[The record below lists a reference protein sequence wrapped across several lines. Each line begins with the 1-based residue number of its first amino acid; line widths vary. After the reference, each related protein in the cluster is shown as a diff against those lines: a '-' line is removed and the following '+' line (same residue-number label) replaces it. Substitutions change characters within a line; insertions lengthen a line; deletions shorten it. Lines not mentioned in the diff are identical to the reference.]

1 MVETILRLN
10 QLIRFHFFG
19 FSSSVALMGLASVEP
34 APSLRQVLVV
44 LASTFAFH
52 VFAYVQN
59 DVIDLEIDRTQALRR
74 DDLLVTGRISP
85 GLAMA
90 AALSMLPLSL
100 LLLWWCGAPPSCLA
114 VVVAGYA
121 LMTVYNLHGKRCPF
135 PPLTDFVQGVA
146 WGTLALVGGMST
158 GSRPSELTLLAA
170 AHGCGFLFL
179 INGVH
184 GGLRD
189 LGNDLA
195 CGMRTTAI
203 FFGARPLVGGEA
215 RSSSALRGF
224 AWLAWTLLVGPW
236 ALAFAVNAFGY
247 DGAAWWAAFVAWLGI
262 QVASARVL
270 QRVVADV
277 TPNRGFIISAHG
289 LPLLLAPIVAFLP
302 HMSPAL
308 ALTTVAFFF
317 GPFLAMDPS
326 LDSVRGLWRRVQAD
340 VAAADTAPST
350 E

>member
-1 MVETILRLN
+1 MVATILRLN

-59 DVIDLEIDRTQALRR
+59 DVIDLEVDRTQALRR
-74 DDLLVTGRISP
+74 DDLLVTGRIAP
-85 GLAMA
+85 AHAMA
-90 AALSMLPLSL
+90 AALLQLPLSL
-100 LLLWWCGAPPSCLA
+100 LLLWWHGAPPSCLA

-121 LMTVYNLHGKRCPF
+121 LMTVYNVYGKRCPF
-135 PPLTDFVQGVA
+135 PPLTDFVQGVS

-158 GSRPSELTLLAA
+158 GRGASLLTLLAA

-203 FFGARPLVGGEA
+203 LFGARPLAGGEA
-215 RSSSALRGF
+215 RSSGALRGF
-224 AWLAWTLLVGPW
+224 AWTAWLLLVEPW
-236 ALAFAVNAFGY
+236 GVAFAVNAFGY
-247 DGAAWWAAFVAWLGI
+247 DDAAWWGSFVPWLAI
-262 QVASARVL
+262 
-270 QRVVADV
+270 
-277 TPNRGFIISAHG
+277 
-289 LPLLLAPIVAFLP
+289 
-302 HMSPAL
+302 
-308 ALTTVAFFF
+308 
-317 GPFLAMDPS
+317 
-326 LDSVRGLWRRVQAD
+326 
-340 VAAADTAPST
+340 
-350 E
+350 

>member
-10 QLIRFHFFG
+10 QLVRFHFFG

-44 LASTFAFH
+44 LAATLAFH

-59 DVIDLEIDRTQALRR
+59 DVIDLEVDRTQALRR
-74 DDLLVTGRISP
+74 GDMLVTGSIDPSR
-85 GLAMA
+85 AMA
-90 AALSMLPLSL
+90 AALLQLPLSL
-100 LLLWWCGAPPSCLA
+100 ALLWWNGAPLACLA
-114 VVVAGYA
+114 VVVAGFA
-121 LMTVYNLHGKRCPF
+121 LMTVYNVYGKRCPF
-135 PPLTDFVQGVA
+135 PPLTDLVQGVA
-146 WGTLALVGGMST
+146 WGTLALAGAMST
-158 GSRPSELTLLAA
+158 GRSPSWLTLLAT

-203 FFGARPLVGGEA
+203 YFAARPLAGGGA
-215 RSSSALRGF
+215 RCSRALQTF
-224 AWLAWTLLVGPW
+224 AWFAWALLVGPW
-236 ALAFAVNAFGY
+236 ALAFATNAFGY
-247 DGAAWWAAFVAWLGI
+247 DATEWWWAFTSWLAI
-262 QVASARVL
+262 QIASALVL
-270 QRVVADV
+270 QRVVAPIM
-277 TPNRGFIISAHG
+277 PNRGLIISAHG

-308 ALTTVAFFF
+308 ILTTLLLFF
-317 GPFLAMDPS
+317 GPFLAMDPA
-326 LDSVRGLWRRVQAD
+326 LDGVRGLWRDAQRD
-340 VAAADTAPST
+340 VAAADPAASAK
-350 E
+350 

>member
-19 FSSSVALMGLASVEP
+19 FSSSVALMGLASVDP
-34 APSLRQVLVV
+34 APSFSRVLVV

-52 VFAYVQN
+52 VFTYVQN
-59 DVIDLEIDRTQALRR
+59 DVIDLEIDRTQPLRR
-74 DDLLVTGRISP
+74 NDLLVTGRISP
-85 GLAMA
+85 AQAMT
-90 AALSMLPLSL
+90 AALLQLPLSL
-100 LLLWWCGAPPSCLA
+100 GLLWWTGAPPSCLA
-114 VVVAGYA
+114 VVVAGYG
-121 LMTVYNLHGKRCPF
+121 LMTVYNMYGKRCPF
-135 PPLTDFVQGVA
+135 PPLTDLVQGLS
-146 WGTLALVGGMST
+146 WGTLALVGGLST
-158 GSRPSELTLLAA
+158 GRGISPLTVLAA

-195 CGMRTTAI
+195 CGMRTSAI
-203 FFGARPLVGGEA
+203 FFGAVPLPGDEA
-215 RSSSALRGF
+215 RSSRGLRGF

-236 ALAFAVNAFGY
+236 AVAFAVNAFGY
-247 DGAAWWAAFVAWLGI
+247 DAGTWWGAFVPWLAI
-262 QVASARVL
+262 QVASALVL
-270 QRVVADV
+270 RRVVADV

-302 HMSPAL
+302 HMSTAL
-308 ALTTVAFFF
+308 VSTTLLFFF
-317 GPFLAMDPS
+317 GPFVAMDPS
-326 LDSVRGLWRRVQAD
+326 LESVRGLWRRVQAD
-340 VAAADTAPST
+340 VAATDPATSP

>member
-19 FSSSVALMGLASVEP
+19 FSSSVALMGLASVDP

-74 DDLLVTGRISP
+74 DDLLVTGRIAP
-85 GLAMA
+85 AHAMA
-90 AALSMLPLSL
+90 AAVLQLPLSL
-100 LLLWWCGAPPSCLA
+100 LLLWWTGAPPSCLA
-114 VVVAGYA
+114 VVVAGYV
-121 LMTVYNLHGKRCPF
+121 LMTIYNMYGKRCPF

-158 GSRPSELTLLAA
+158 GRGATALTLLAA

-195 CGMRTTAI
+195 CGMRTSAI
-203 FFGARPLVGGEA
+203 FFGARPLAGGEA
-215 RSSSALRGF
+215 RSSRALRGF

-236 ALAFAVNAFGY
+236 AVAFAVNAFGY
-247 DGAAWWAAFVAWLGI
+247 DIGTWWGALLPWLAI
-262 QVASARVL
+262 QVASALVL
-270 QRVVADV
+270 RRVVADV

-308 ALTTVAFFF
+308 VLTTLVFFF
-317 GPFLAMDPS
+317 GPFVAMDPS
-326 LDSVRGLWRRVQAD
+326 LESVRALGRRMQAD
-340 VAAADTAPST
+340 VAAADTATSP